1 MASIVLPARA
11 RGIERWTWIT
21 ALITGASGFAGLGY
35 QIVWTQQGAL
45 WLGHEAPAVLAVV
58 AGFFGGLAVGAL
70 ALGERIRVSP
80 RPLRWYVGCEL
91 LIGLWGLLL
100 AVAIGPINHQMLQLI
115 GVQPH
120 PLWQW
125 TVAFVGMFVLLLP
138 ATAAMGASL
147 PAMERLLTGHA
158 AEAGAIPVLYAANTF
173 GAVVGVLA
181 ATFWLVSDFGLV
193 HTSMVCVLINLG
205 CAAAAARLLVNPG
218 HQNAEPTH
226 GGGSSAAVVPLA
238 RLAATGLLGI
248 GYEVLGVR
256 VLSQVAEDTVYTFA
270 IFLAVYLLGTAAGAA
285 MYRRASRQQAHA
297 GRTLENLLL
306 LLAAACFVGTGAL
319 WFAERARQ
327 LAAAA
332 FGPSMSAALAAE
344 AVTALIVFGPPT
356 LVMGALFS
364 HLCELA
370 RGLSASFGRAL
381 GINMLGGAI
390 APVLF
395 GAVGFA
401 LLGAKASLLIVG
413 FGYLALLPWRTWGRL
428 LPLVPLAVGAAIA
441 LFAPILRYVEI
452 PEGGRLVSYQEGV
465 MAAVSVVEDAQGV
478 RRLRIDNREQEG
490 TSRTVRVD
498 ARQAWL
504 PLLLHPAPRRVL
516 FLGLGTGVTASAAAA
531 DPTLE
536 VDAVEL
542 VPEVINASTLFSEAL
557 PRGVPDPRLHL
568 LRADARR
575 FVRTTPVQY
584 DVIVA
589 DNFHPARSGSGSL
602 YTVEHFTAVRS
613 RLGDRGVFCQW
624 LPLHQLDLDTLRSIV
639 RSFRSAFPDGWAL
652 LANNS
657 LETPVIGLIGRR
669 DAARFD
675 PEVVRARL
683 AAAQPNAPLRA
694 LGIEDELALLGGF
707 IAGPKALATFA
718 ADAGTNTDDHPVVAY
733 RAPRIAYAPDSLPR
747 DRLIE
752 LLGQLSITPEELLDS
767 QSLRPWSQ
775 RLAAYWHAR
784 DRFIVAGRN
793 VQPSSRVEDMLR
805 QVRDPLLAILRD
817 SPEFRPAYDP
827 LLSMAAALAHTDP
840 HGARTLLEQLDTA
853 QPDRTDARD
862 LLANLPAAER

>member
-1 MASIVLPARA
+1 MLPTRSRA
-11 RGIERWTWIT
+11 MRRWTWIT
-21 ALITGASGFAGLGY
+21 ALITAASGFAGLGY

-70 ALGERIRVSP
+70 ALGPRIRATR
-80 RPLRWYVGCEL
+80 RPLRWYVSCEL

-100 AVAIGPINHQMLQLI
+100 AMAIGPISHQMLQLI

-120 PLWQW
+120 PVWQW

-138 ATAAMGASL
+138 ATAAMGATL
-147 PAMERLLTGHA
+147 PAMERLLAGHA
-158 AEAGAIPVLYAANTF
+158 NEAGAVPVLYAANTF

-181 ATFWLVSDFGLV
+181 ATFWLVPDFGLV
-193 HTSMVCVLINLG
+193 RTSMVCVLINLG
-205 CAAAAARLLVNPG
+205 SAAAAARLLVG
-218 HQNAEPTH
+218 STHQNAEPI
-226 GGGSSAAVVPLA
+226 GRGSSPVVPLA

-285 MYRRASRQQAHA
+285 MYRRASRRQPRA
-297 GRTLENLLL
+297 GRVLENLLL
-306 LLAAACFVGTGAL
+306 LLAAACFMGTGAL

-327 LAAAA
+327 LAVAA
-332 FGPSMSAALAAE
+332 FGPGMGAALAAE

-370 RGLSASFGRAL
+370 REASASFGRAL

-401 LLGAKASLLIVG
+401 LLGAKTALLTVG
-413 FGYLALLPWRTWGRL
+413 FGYLALLPWRAWGRL
-428 LPLVPLAVGAAIA
+428 LPVVPLAAGAAIA
-441 LFAPILRYVEI
+441 LFAPVLRYVEI

-516 FLGLGTGVTASAAAA
+516 FLGLGTGVTASSAAA
-531 DPTLE
+531 DPALE
-536 VDAVEL
+536 ADAVEL
-542 VPEVINASTLFSEAL
+542 LPEVIASSALFSEAL
-557 PRGVPDPRLHL
+557 PRGVPDPRLHV

-575 FVRTTPVQY
+575 FVRTTPVRY
-584 DVIVA
+584 DVIVS

-602 YTVEHFTAVRS
+602 YTVEHFAAVRA
-613 RLGDRGVFCQW
+613 RLEDGGLFCQW
-624 LPLHQLDLDTLRSIV
+624 LPLHQLDLNTLRSIV

-657 LETPVIGLIGRR
+657 LQTPVIGLVGQR
-669 DAARFD
+669 APARFD
-675 PEVVRARL
+675 ARSVRARL
-683 AAAQPNAPLRA
+683 AAAQPNAPLAA
-694 LGIEDELALLGGF
+694 LGIEDEFALLGQF
-707 IAGPKALATFA
+707 IAGPKALARFA
-718 ADAGTNTDDHPVVAY
+718 GNADINTDDQPVVAY
-733 RAPRIAYAPDSLPR
+733 RAPRIAYAPDSVPR

-752 LLGQLSITPEELLDS
+752 LLGQLSIEPEELLDPLS
-767 QSLRPWSQ
+767 PQPLAR
-775 RLAAYWHAR
+775 RLAAYWGAR
-784 DRFIVAGRN
+784 DRFIVAGRH
-793 VQPSSRVEDMLR
+793 VQPTGRVEDLLQ
-805 QVRDPLLAILRD
+805 QVREPLLAILRD
-817 SPEFRPAYDP
+817 SPDFRPAYDP
-827 LLSMAAALAHTDP
+827 LLRMAAALAQTDP
-840 HGARTLLEQLDTA
+840 RAARALLEQLDAA
-853 QPDRTDARD
+853 QPDRTDARE
-862 LLANLPAAER
+862 LLANLPVAGR